1 MKSIIGMGELITEA
15 HNSRDCSSLLLVA
28 YKIKKKKL
36 NKKPQPNK
44 HQKTKDTQIK
54 N

>member
-1 MKSIIGMGELITEA
+1 MESIISMGELITEA

-28 YKIKKKKL
+28 YKMKKKP
-36 NKKPQPNK
+36 KK
-44 HQKTKDTQIK
+44 QKTKHIQIK